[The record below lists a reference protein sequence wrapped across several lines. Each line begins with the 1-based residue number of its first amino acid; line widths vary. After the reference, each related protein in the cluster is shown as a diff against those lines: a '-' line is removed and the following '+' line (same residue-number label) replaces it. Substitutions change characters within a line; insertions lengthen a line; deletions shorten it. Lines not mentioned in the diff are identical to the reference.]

1 MLRSGALLASG
12 QINHMGFRAY
22 VIIWDWATKKERGR
36 HELHK
41 VRVES
46 LCFTAHEDCLV
57 SLGGR
62 DDGMLIIWNIE
73 KKYGV
78 GMRKDNILN

>member
-1 MLRSGALLASG
+1 
-12 QINHMGFRAY
+12 MGFRAY
-22 VIIWDWATKKERGR
+22 VIIWDWNTKKERGR

-41 VRVES
+41 VRIEA
-46 LCFTAHEDCLV
+46 LCFTAKEDCLV

-73 KKYGV
+73 KK
-78 GMRKDNILN
+78 